1 MTTVGIPRSP
11 STLPPGPGRRFPGQN
26 LAAFTRDRLGFF
38 TRLAREHGDIAR
50 IRIGPQQLVLLSHPD
65 HIRDV
70 LITFNRNFVKG
81 RGVERSKRLLG
92 NGLLTSEGEF
102 HLRQRRLAQPAFH
115 RERISAYG
123 DVMARYAARAADSWR
138 DGQTLNIPTVSA
150 QLTLAIAAKTL
161 FDTNLEDEAREIGEA
176 LGTVIGLFNIALLPF
191 SEVMDRL
198 PLPWT
203 LRFNRARARLDETI
217 YRLIARR
224 HESGEDHGD
233 LLSMLMMA
241 RDTEQDGGRMS
252 DEQLRDEAMTLLLA
266 GHETTAVALAWSWY
280 LLAQNPDVEAT
291 MLAEVDAVLGT
302 RLPTA
307 ADVARLPYTR
317 MVLAE
322 SMRLYPPAWALTYR
336 ALDDQ
341 PMGGYVIP
349 RNSVVIMSQY
359 LVHRDPRFYDDPE
372 RFDPER
378 WTPEAQARRP
388 RFAYFPF
395 GGGPRQCIG
404 EAFAWMEG
412 VLVLATVA
420 QRVRLERADGREVK
434 PNPLFTLRPKGEMA
448 MVVRTRGPR

>member
-1 MTTVGIPRSP
+1 MTDSP
-11 STLPPGPGRRFPGQN
+11 STLPPGPRRRFPGQN
-26 LAAFTRDRLGFF
+26 LAGFTRDRLGFL

-50 IRIGPQQLVLLSHPD
+50 IRIGPQALVLLSHPD

-70 LITFNRNFVKG
+70 LITHNRNFVKG

-92 NGLLTSEGEF
+92 NGLLTSEGDF

-115 RERISAYG
+115 RERIAAYG
-123 DVMARYAARAADSWR
+123 DTMASYAARAADGWR
-138 DGQTLNIPTVSA
+138 DGQTLNIPVVA
-150 QLTLAIAAKTL
+150 GQLTLAIAAKTL

-176 LGTVIGLFNIALLPF
+176 LSTVIGLFNIALLPF

-203 LRFNRARARLDETI
+203 RRFNRARERLDATI
-217 YRLIARR
+217 YRLIASR
-224 HESGEDHGD
+224 HESGEDRGD

-252 DEQLRDEAMTLLLA
+252 DEQLRDEAMTLLMA

-280 LLAQNPDVEAT
+280 LLSRHPEVEAR
-291 MLAEVDAVLGT
+291 MLAEVDAALGA
-302 RLPTA
+302 RLPTS

-322 SMRLYPPAWALTYR
+322 SMRLFPPAWALSYR

-349 RNSVVIMSQY
+349 RNTVVLMSQY
-359 LVHRDPRFYDDPE
+359 VVHRDPRFYEDPE

-378 WTPEAQARRP
+378 WTPEAQARRL

-420 QRVRLERADGREVK
+420 QRVRLVRADDRPVQ
-434 PNPLFTLRPKGEMA
+434 PNPLFTLRPKGEMT
-448 MVVRTRGPR
+448 MVARVRNRSSGR